1 MKNFL
6 ISKRKNVRL
15 FSKTISL
22 AVDNDFLFYHWMK
35 NEKEKKVIIVVNK
48 ERLEP
53 RWNGKA

>member
-15 FSKTISL
+15 FSKSISL
-22 AVDNDFLFYHWMK
+22 GSGQRFSFLSL

-48 ERLEP
+48 ERLEL